1 MLYLLCLHE
10 EFAIAEKR
18 ECCCHCLEC
27 ESLELGLCVWA
38 GVTHCLLQSAVDG
51 LCLAVAA
58 FSETVVVLCAA
69 NSGLHKGKRGGII
82 CGFVLVLHIGGEK
95 KAQNDQTEQDKDQI
109 LQCEVLPVSL
119 SNGCKHY
126 CYSENGYVQL
136 ELLFLVRGVPAL
148 QRKCRTCLDVP

>member
-38 GVTHCLLQSAVDG
+38 GMTHCLHQSAVDG

-58 FSETVVVLCAA
+58 FSQTVVVLCAA

-95 KAQNDQTEQDKDQI
+95 RHKMIKLSKTRTKSCSGKFYPSLFQMG
-109 LQCEVLPVSL
+109 VSITVIQRMVM
-119 SNGCKHY
+119 
-126 CYSENGYVQL
+126 YS
-136 ELLFLVRGVPAL
+136 
-148 QRKCRTCLDVP
+148 